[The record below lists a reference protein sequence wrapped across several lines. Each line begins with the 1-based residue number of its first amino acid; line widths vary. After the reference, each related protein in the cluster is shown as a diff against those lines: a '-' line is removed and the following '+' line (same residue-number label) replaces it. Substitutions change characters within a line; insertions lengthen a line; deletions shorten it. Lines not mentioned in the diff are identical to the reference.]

1 MKDPRKRYAA
11 ILALVLLGL
20 VLYFGI
26 RWLQGSCVDW
36 FDSADPRI
44 TTQEEAALF
53 LSESRS
59 LYDQQNSGSTLKT
72 HVTRPL
78 SAVVSGRV
86 ATLWVSGPMYAGDLR
101 YAQLWQQ
108 IYKRYHNG
116 SRCVHLQL
124 RWKNGGI
131 LQQFPPD
138 TL

>member
-11 ILALVLLGL
+11 ILALVFLGL
-20 VLYFGI
+20 VLYLGI
-26 RWLQGSCVDW
+26 RLLQGSCIEW

-44 TTQEEAALF
+44 TTQAEAALL

-59 LYDQQNSGSTLKT
+59 LYDQQNSGSILKI

-86 ATLWVSGPMYAGDLR
+86 AMLWVSGPIDAGDLR

-108 IYKRYHNG
+108 VYQRYHNG

-131 LQQFPPD
+131 LQQFPLD

>member
-20 VLYFGI
+20 VFYFGI
-26 RWLQGSCVDW
+26 RLLQGSCMEW
-36 FDSADPRI
+36 FDPADPRI
-44 TTQEEAALF
+44 TAQAEAALF

-59 LYDQQNSGSTLKT
+59 LYDQQNSGSILKIQ
-72 HVTRPL
+72 VTKPL

-86 ATLWVSGPMYAGDLR
+86 ATLWVSGPIDAGDLR

-108 IYKRYHNG
+108 VYQRYHNG

-138 TL
+138 TF